1 MLTSLSNISRETRT
15 TVDGC
20 AQCTR
25 YLLQVLVPL
34 VLVFTYIT
42 PDSIHQRSIV
52 TLYLTVGGRTV
63 RCGTGLMNFKNPAQ
77 LCKQLGLKITPLI
90 RKDLKGET
98 ESREEMVNRGM
109 SRLLQP
115 TQTPINGPQ
124 TGPRRRGLLPRY
136 H

>member
-1 MLTSLSNISRETRT
+1 MLSLLGKHQTCRGVDLSAQHQPVGRETRT

-42 PDSIHQRSIV
+42 PDSVDQRSIV

-77 LCKQLGLKITPLI
+77 LCKQLGLKTTPLI
-90 RKDLKGET
+90 RKDLKGEN
-98 ESREEMVNRGM
+98 ESREEIVNRGM
-109 SRLLQP
+109 SSLLRRL
-115 TQTPINGPQ
+115 
-124 TGPRRRGLLPRY
+124 RW
-136 H
+136 